1 MTGSR
6 PVQFPETSY
15 GIVKRWQTI
24 DVWTEAVARRLG
36 KSSLTVLDYGC
47 GTGDHVTYPLACLE
61 HQVLGVD
68 VHEESIHQASRRY
81 QLPTLSFRVA
91 DIDALVNDGAR
102 FDLVVCSEVLEH
114 LYHPETFL
122 ETLTR
127 VLEPG
132 GGVIITTP
140 NGYGSFEWLS
150 SLQSLLARVG
160 IHGALRRMAHACSG
174 PRAAV
179 PTQDTEEEAVVPT
192 AGFLNMD
199 STHVQFF
206 RISEL
211 EQLFSDSGF
220 RILERRARTLLC
232 GPYADVLFRL
242 APCEPAMC
250 RANNRLADLLPF
262 SWAADWMFLL
272 EHRGAGAQ

>member
-1 MTGSR
+1 MRDSR
-6 PVQFPETSY
+6 PVRFPETSY
-15 GIVKRWQTI
+15 GIVKRWQVI
-24 DVWTEAVARRLG
+24 DAWTEAVARRLG
-36 KSSLTVLDYGC
+36 KSSLRVLDYGC
-47 GTGDHVTYPLACLE
+47 GTGDHVTYPLACLG

-68 VHEESIHQASRRY
+68 VHQESIEQAVRRY
-81 QLPTLSFRVA
+81 QSPTLSFRVA
-91 DIDALVNDGAR
+91 DIDALVKDGAR

-114 LYHPETFL
+114 LYHPGKFL
-122 ETLTR
+122 DTLTQ

-150 SLQSLLARVG
+150 SLHTMLARAG
-160 IHGALRRMAHACSG
+160 IHGLLRRVAHACS
-174 PRAAV
+174 RSHEAV
-179 PTQDTEEEAVVPT
+179 TTHGAEAEPVVPT
-192 AGFLNMD
+192 TGFLNMD

-206 RISEL
+206 RVGEL
-211 EQLFSDSGF
+211 ERIFSDSGF
-220 RILERRARTLLC
+220 RIVERRARTLLC